1 MGPRVNP
8 PALRARPGC
17 KKIVKK
23 SPTFRW
29 GLLSVCQSA
38 LEVKPLVLC
47 LGNGGQRLSGRV
59 PQGIFDPP
67 PVPLVFEVGF
77 RHRGNDDQVIVSLL
91 LYWAHSSE
99 AGALAQD
106 VNLKE
111 VFPFL
116 QAASGQGADRLDQG
130 NLVGVAPAL
139 YLTALGGEDDQR
151 LANLGVLDVRQAR
164 GGVQPLDFD
173 LIDANVVAFGNDV
186 VDFGLGQYQF
196 HSNYFSVSRGKNIS
210 SQTWGGVPVITNSR

>member
-1 MGPRVNP
+1 M
-8 PALRARPGC
+8 
-17 KKIVKK
+17 
-23 SPTFRW
+23 
-29 GLLSVCQSA
+29 LSVCHSA
-38 LEVKPLVLC
+38 LEVKLLVLG

-59 PQGIFDPP
+59 PQGIFDSPS
-67 PVPLVFEVGF
+67 VRLVVKVGF

-99 AGALAQD
+99 AGAFAQD

-111 VFPFL
+111 VFSFL

-130 NLVGVAPAL
+130 DLVGAVAVG
-139 YLTALGGEDDQR
+139 ALGGEDDQR
-151 LANLGVLDVRQAR
+151 LANFDVVDVRHAR

-186 VDFGLGQYQF
+186 VDFGLGQDQF
-196 HSNYFSVSRGKNIS
+196 HSNQFSVSRGKNIS